1 MTSTSLGVGVVV
13 AEAVGVSD
21 RLHGY
26 PKVWNMGHPAIAE
39 LFSGPVVVQEKVD
52 GSQFTFGVIG
62 GALRCR
68 SKGAEI
74 FPETTDKLFAGAVR
88 TAVALAEAGRL
99 VEGWQYRGECLH
111 APKHNSLAY
120 ARAPKGNVI
129 LFDVD
134 CGLENRVSM
143 QALEEIVG
151 GLDLELVPL
160 LYEGVVTGLD
170 QLRALLDRDAYLGG
184 CKPEGVVVKNYNRWG
199 RDGKMLMGKVVSDDF
214 RETHKREWAKSNP
227 TRSDIVEALR
237 DTYRSER
244 RWEKAIE
251 RARDAGTLQESPQDI
266 GPLMKAIPADVHEEC
281 KAEIADALFSA
292 FWPDIKRGTTAGFPE
307 WYKARLAGQQFPAQ
321 HSLTQPKPNPRTQE

>member
-1 MTSTSLGVGVVV
+1 MSDSIASVGETAAVVGGD
-13 AEAVGVSD
+13 GVSD

-39 LFSGPVVVQEKVD
+39 LFDGPVVVQEKID

-74 FPETTDKLFAGAVR
+74 FAGTTDKLFAGAVA
-88 TAVALAEAGRL
+88 TAERLHKEGWL
-99 VEGWQYRGECLH
+99 VEGWQYRGEAMCR
-111 APKHNSLAY
+111 PKHNSLEY
-120 ARAPKGNVI
+120 ARAPIGNVI

-134 CGLENRVSM
+134 TGLENRVNPT
-143 QALEEIVG
+143 ALALIADTL
-151 GLDLELVPL
+151 GLEVVPV
-160 LYEGVVTGLD
+160 LYEGVVSGLE
-170 QLRALLDRDAYLGG
+170 QLKALLDRESCLGG
-184 CKPEGVVVKNYNRWG
+184 AKPEGVVVKNYARWG

-214 RETHKREWAKSNP
+214 RETHKREWTKTNP
-227 TRSDIVEALR
+227 TRADIVEALR

-251 RARDAGTLQESPQDI
+251 RLRDAGALEGSPRDI
-266 GPLMKAIPADVHEEC
+266 GPLMKAIPQDVEEEC
-281 KAEIADALFSA
+281 KAEIADALYSA

-307 WYKARLAGQQFPAQ
+307 WYKSRLAGQQFGQ
-321 HSLTQPKPNPRTQE
+321 SS